1 MSVDIV
7 VENFSRRRCHIAQRT
22 LDTAILSPTA
32 DLDSL
37 QTHCSELLGNWSRIV
52 GNDPAQPHS
61 YVWRLL
67 TSMPHE
73 PAHTRVAQLRQWLAA
88 QMTDQSAFKCNPLD
102 LNEAL
107 YLHAEALGFASSQI
121 GSHAATGKHL
131 MMVGGFAPNTE
142 SFEEWWAHQQTNTPP
157 KQVMMLAKPDNTD
170 VIIDKPSNAS
180 ATSLSKPS
188 LIKPSTNKYQTPPLP
203 SFKSIPAYQP
213 FAYSCASMDV
223 LSQYWSWSVDKAAFA
238 RSNKEASAVLLAN
251 TVAMHQAGQRKKEDS
266 PPTGVERTLFTLW
279 APRTSSMLTRSASY
293 YDILGSYVL
302 LALMCKR
309 FPSSIAKLTSVL
321 TLFTAKI
328 SATNLPEHLS
338 VLLLAARAKL
348 SKLLPQLAAV
358 LVQARSYIRSRAY
371 MLVHT

>member
-1 MSVDIV
+1 M
-7 VENFSRRRCHIAQRT
+7 
-22 LDTAILSPTA
+22 
-32 DLDSL
+32 
-37 QTHCSELLGNWSRIV
+37 
-52 GNDPAQPHS
+52 
-61 YVWRLL
+61 
-67 TSMPHE
+67 
-73 PAHTRVAQLRQWLAA
+73 
-88 QMTDQSAFKCNPLD
+88 
-102 LNEAL
+102 
-107 YLHAEALGFASSQI
+107 
-121 GSHAATGKHL
+121 
-131 MMVGGFAPNTE
+131 
-142 SFEEWWAHQQTNTPP
+142 
-157 KQVMMLAKPDNTD
+157 
-170 VIIDKPSNAS
+170 
-180 ATSLSKPS
+180 
-188 LIKPSTNKYQTPPLP
+188 
-203 SFKSIPAYQP
+203 
-213 FAYSCASMDV
+213 
-223 LSQYWSWSVDKAAFA
+223 
-238 RSNKEASAVLLAN
+238 LLAN